1 MARLYVKIKDQDNV
15 AVAVEELKA
24 GTEIM
29 EGLTVNQDIP
39 QAHKIALCDIP
50 AGEAVIRYGVV
61 LGYAIHDI
69 KRGDWI
75 NEHMLELPE
84 SPSLENMEYG
94 TNLVKMEDLPVPT
107 RTTWMG
113 YRNAEGPAGTR
124 NLLGIV
130 TTVQCAAGVLKV
142 AVERIKK
149 ELLPKY
155 PNVDGVVAVTHPYG
169 CGVAINAPLAWHP
182 NSCNYQCDS
191 SSKFWRRDYGGWTG
205 M

>member
-69 KRGDWI
+69 KRGDGLMSICWNFQKARHWNI
-75 NEHMLELPE
+75 WNTEPI
-84 SPSLENMEYG
+84 
-94 TNLVKMEDLPVPT
+94 
-107 RTTWMG
+107 W
-113 YRNAEGPAGTR
+113 
-124 NLLGIV
+124 
-130 TTVQCAAGVLKV
+130 
-142 AVERIKK
+142 
-149 ELLPKY
+149 
-155 PNVDGVVAVTHPYG
+155 
-169 CGVAINAPLAWHP
+169 
-182 NSCNYQCDS
+182 
-191 SSKFWRRDYGGWTG
+191 
-205 M
+205 

>member
-1 MARLYVKIKDQDNV
+1 MARLYVKIKEQDNV

-75 NEHMLELPE
+75 NEHMLDLPE

-94 TNLVKMEDLPVPT
+94 TVRRRGT
-107 RTTWMG
+107 
-113 YRNAEGPAGTR
+113 EG
-124 NLLGIV
+124 
-130 TTVQCAAGVLKV
+130 
-142 AVERIKK
+142 
-149 ELLPKY
+149 
-155 PNVDGVVAVTHPYG
+155 G
-169 CGVAINAPLAWHP
+169 CGA
-182 NSCNYQCDS
+182 D
-191 SSKFWRRDYGGWTG
+191 
-205 M
+205 